1 MRDGGKGD
9 KPRPIQDREQ
19 FDKNWDSIFKKEKQ
33 IDDLE
38 EYQKQAQ
45 ELWFKGGSCTGGNAE

>member
-19 FDKNWDSIFKKEKQ
+19 FDKNWDNIFKKEKER
-33 IDDLE
+33 DDIE

-45 ELWFKGGSCTGGNAE
+45 ELWFKGGSCTGGSPE

>member
-19 FDKNWDSIFKKEKQ
+19 FEKNWDSIFKKEKKV
-33 IDDLE
+33 DDLK

-45 ELWFKGGSCTGGNAE
+45 DLWFKGGSCTGGSPE

>member
-9 KPRPIQDREQ
+9 KPRPILNKEQ
-19 FDKNWDSIFKKEKQ
+19 FEKNWDTIFKKEKKV
-33 IDDLE
+33 DDLE

-45 ELWFKGGSCTGGNAE
+45 ELWFKGGSCTGGSPE